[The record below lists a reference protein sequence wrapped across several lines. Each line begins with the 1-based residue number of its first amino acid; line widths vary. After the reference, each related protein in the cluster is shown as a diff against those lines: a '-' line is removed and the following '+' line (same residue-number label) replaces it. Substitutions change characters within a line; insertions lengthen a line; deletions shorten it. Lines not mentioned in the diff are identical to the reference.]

1 SLQETLQ
8 PIQEDV
14 ARHSREIKSLNH
26 DKRRKNLV
34 IFGLPQEAEES
45 FEQLEEKIMHLFIH
59 TMGVTTFT
67 LMELDFVKRTK
78 SEKMPKP
85 VVLGF
90 TTQRRKIS
98 ILKNRGKLRGSR
110 IYIHEDSTPEI
121 RAQEKAL
128 RTQMYELRREGKYAI
143 IRAGKLITDDR
154 RPTQTGKNNNK
165 RALSESPNVDQVNKR
180 TNLNMSA
187 SSVVSMDDLLSNE
200 IREFVGSQSG
210 QNITQL
216 TQKQTG
222 DTSSQSLLSP
232 LIIRPSVLNPSL
244 GTSGPSNTNRTLT
257 QASIDNYLQP
267 NENGPKNSIGNVP
280 T

>member
-1 SLQETLQ
+1 MDDLFREIGNIKQMQVDSKRSDETINKKLDNIQETLQ

-45 FEQLEEKIMHLFIH
+45 VEQLEEKIMHLFIH

-110 IYIHEDSTPEI
+110 IYTHEDSTPEI

-128 RTQMYELRREGKYAI
+128 RTQMYELRRE
-143 IRAGKLITDDR
+143 
-154 RPTQTGKNNNK
+154 
-165 RALSESPNVDQVNKR
+165 
-180 TNLNMSA
+180 A
-187 SSVVSMDDLLSNE
+187 SM
-200 IREFVGSQSG
+200 
-210 QNITQL
+210 
-216 TQKQTG
+216 
-222 DTSSQSLLSP
+222 QSLELES
-232 LIIRPSVLNPSL
+232 
-244 GTSGPSNTNRTLT
+244 
-257 QASIDNYLQP
+257 
-267 NENGPKNSIGNVP
+267 
-280 T
+280 